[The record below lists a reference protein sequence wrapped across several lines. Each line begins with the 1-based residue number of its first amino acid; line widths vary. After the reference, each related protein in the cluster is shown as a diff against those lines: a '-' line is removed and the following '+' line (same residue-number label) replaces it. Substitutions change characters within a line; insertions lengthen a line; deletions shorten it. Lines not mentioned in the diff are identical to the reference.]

1 MSYLGALAAL
11 NGVASGL
18 YLGQETGYVAKG
30 TAAVTAPRVLTGA
43 ADMPPP
49 GTNTA
54 THSDTRNTV
63 NVQWAVLVLAA
74 VILYAG
80 MNKCKKR

>member
-1 MSYLGALAAL
+1 MSYLGALTAL

-18 YLGQETGYVAKG
+18 YLGQETGYFAKG
-30 TAAVTAPRVLTGA
+30 AAAAAPRVLTGA

-49 GTNTA
+49 A
-54 THSDTRNTV
+54 RNTV